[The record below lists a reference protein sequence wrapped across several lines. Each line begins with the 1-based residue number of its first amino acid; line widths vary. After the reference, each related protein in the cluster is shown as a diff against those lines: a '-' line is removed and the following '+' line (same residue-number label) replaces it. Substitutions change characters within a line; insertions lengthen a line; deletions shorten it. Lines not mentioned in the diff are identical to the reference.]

1 MKKTK
6 FISISLLLIVALF
19 SSCKEKETEVKVD
32 PRDQLVGTYEGI
44 ATMTIHLS
52 SIDKLLAD
60 SIGIDTVTIVV
71 TKDASVA
78 DGIILKNGDV
88 SFKGN
93 GAVLASNGVA
103 FNVPN
108 QTVSI
113 DGTSVG
119 ISGFNCFSVGD
130 KKYSGGYE
138 SASKTIA
145 YGFGGTIK
153 DGDLSVPFTT
163 VWALEKK

>member
-1 MKKTK
+1 MNKTK

-44 ATMTIHLS
+44 ATMTIDLS
-52 SIDKLLAD
+52 SLDESFED
-60 SIGIDTVTIVV
+60 SVDIDTVTIVV
-71 TKDASVA
+71 TKDAAVA

-93 GAVLASNGVA
+93 GIVLASNGAA
-103 FNVPN
+103 FNVPS

-113 DGTSVG
+113 DGTNIG
-119 ISGFNCFSVGD
+119 ISGFNCFTVGD

-153 DGDLSVPFTT
+153 DGDLSIPFTT